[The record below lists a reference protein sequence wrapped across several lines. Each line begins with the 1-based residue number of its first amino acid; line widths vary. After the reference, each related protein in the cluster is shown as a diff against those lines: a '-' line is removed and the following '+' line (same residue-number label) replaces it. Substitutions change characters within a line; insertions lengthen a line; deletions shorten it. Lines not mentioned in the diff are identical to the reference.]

1 MKKHSRRNFKD
12 GNEIKHLLH
21 EKCFQDVNWQFQN
34 KKLHDTLKS
43 FISPEE
49 YKDFVKSLSRITI
62 LSFVTARRALG
73 RDYFELLQK
82 SFDKDFVYKLCYDM
96 PLAKINIIVS
106 VAGWEKFLRTDFTQR
121 LRISFVDEISTFLRN
136 IALHGTPE
144 NYIEKLTNKLYE
156 EQITDLL
163 VEKLLD
169 ENIEDVFNFF
179 GILKHWMSNCLTYIL
194 MITIQKRN

>member
-1 MKKHSRRNFKD
+1 MAKNKYY
-12 GNEIKHLLH
+12 
-21 EKCFQDVNWQFQN
+21 CF
-34 KKLHDTLKS
+34 
-43 FISPEE
+43 
-49 YKDFVKSLSRITI
+49 
-62 LSFVTARRALG
+62 
-73 RDYFELLQK
+73 
-82 SFDKDFVYKLCYDM
+82 
-96 PLAKINIIVS
+96 
-106 VAGWEKFLRTDFTQR
+106 VAGWGKFLRTDFTQR

-179 GILKHWMSNCLTYIL
+179 WNLKTLDEQLFNIYFNDYYSKTELEFEPLKTERTRTVFLFVFLIYCYSDEVNSKTLLNNKSDIDSHIRKVITSNSFGDKVFLSALSEIFDFTNEHPL
-194 MITIQKRN
+194 